1 MRKRCGT
8 KVGER
13 PVAKWSWG
21 KWGRLTGLVA
31 VTVGVTVL
39 GLRAAGADFSPLA
52 SDESYQQFLHVYALI
67 SQSYY
72 RQVDEQ
78 TLLNG
83 ATSGMVGALGDPF
96 SAYMDPD
103 MAARFRELVNSEFH
117 GIGAVLSQSGG
128 QLSVNSVL
136 AGSPAAKAGIRAGDI
151 LTQIGGQSVANLS
164 LEQAVERIRGKI
176 GTRVTLTLLRAG
188 KTWSV
193 SVMRA
198 RLTQTTVFAKMLPGG
213 IGYVLITQFSE
224 NTAKAFARDM
234 DILKENG
241 LRALIIDVRDDPG
254 GLLSSVSQIADDLLP
269 KGAGIVQIV
278 GRDGERHVVRS
289 TGPGLR
295 LPMVCLI
302 DGDSA
307 SAAEILAAALHESD
321 RVALVGERS
330 YGKGTVQ
337 ETEEFPDG
345 SSLKLTIARWLTPD
359 GLWIH
364 KVGIAPTVRVPAPS
378 YFRLPPIAVTD
389 SRALTE
395 GANSLTVAVLQRML
409 LALGFD
415 PGRTDG
421 YYSSQTSTAVAAFQR
436 MHHLPATGVVNG
448 STAYSI
454 NVAILS
460 ERQRQDPQLN
470 AALGILETQLQK

>member
-1 MRKRCGT
+1 
-8 KVGER
+8 
-13 PVAKWSWG
+13 
-21 KWGRLTGLVA
+21 
-31 VTVGVTVL
+31 
-39 GLRAAGADFSPLA
+39 
-52 SDESYQQFLHVYALI
+52 
-67 SQSYY
+67 
-72 RQVDEQ
+72 
-78 TLLNG
+78 
-83 ATSGMVGALGDPF
+83 
-96 SAYMDPD
+96 
-103 MAARFRELVNSEFH
+103 
-117 GIGAVLSQSGG
+117 
-128 QLSVNSVL
+128 
-136 AGSPAAKAGIRAGDI
+136 
-151 LTQIGGQSVANLS
+151 VANLS